1 MWERGSSYGNVGEY
15 IYRRRWMR
23 VGVSYGVEQTK
34 FEKRRSRIQD
44 GAMEVNLR

>member
-15 IYRRRWMR
+15 IYRRRRMR
-23 VGVSYGVEQTK
+23 VGVGCGVEQTK
-34 FEKRRSRIQD
+34 LEKRRSRIQD

>member
-15 IYRRRWMR
+15 IYRRRRMR
-23 VGVSYGVEQTK
+23 VGGGCGVEQTK
-34 FEKRRSRIQD
+34 LEKRRSRIQD